1 MNAKVS
7 QSHGSAKP
15 NKEVA
20 ATIESLFVRVSH
32 ENRYLNP
39 VFLDEAVIFVKSGR
53 GGNGAAT
60 FRKEK
65 HVPRGGPNGGDGG
78 RGGDVIFV
86 ADPNLN
92 TLIEFHYKTH
102 FEAEN
107 GEDGGSDNKDGRD
120 GKSVIL
126 KVPLGTIIKDKNTG
140 EVLVDLTSP
149 GQTFCAVK
157 GGRGGRGNKHFVTS
171 VRQAPTFAEKG
182 EPAKERVLLVEVKL
196 LADVGLVG
204 LPNAGKSTLIRSV
217 SAAKPKVADYP
228 FTTLVPTLGIVRVGE
243 ESFVMADLPGLIEGA
258 SVGKG
263 LGDRFLRHI
272 ERTRVIVHVVECHP
286 MDGSDPL
293 DNYKTVLKELEN
305 YSRTLTERPS
315 VIALSKCDLLP
326 DESERNELLSKFA
339 ETRKNVYLLSAITG
353 EGIEKFLYALL
364 DILRKHPRTY
374 ESPQEI
380 VLKPKSQEEIWEIE
394 KIGNAFRV
402 KGEKVER
409 IVAMTPLD
417 NTEALERLH
426 RTLTKMGVIEAL
438 KKAGAKEMDT
448 VLIGK
453 AEFHFTEDE

>member
-1 MNAKVS
+1 M
-7 QSHGSAKP
+7 
-15 NKEVA
+15 
-20 ATIESLFVRVSH
+20 
-32 ENRYLNP
+32 
-39 VFLDEAVIFVKSGR
+39 FLDEAVIFVKSGR
-53 GGNGAAT
+53 GGDGAAT

-86 ADPNLN
+86 ADANLN

-102 FEAEN
+102 YEAEN
-107 GEDGGSDNKDGRD
+107 GEDGGPDNKDGRD

-126 KVPLGTIIKDKNTG
+126 KVPVGTIIKDKNTG
-140 EVLVDLTSP
+140 EVLADLTSP
-149 GQTFCAVK
+149 GQTFCAVR

-182 EPAKERVLLVEVKL
+182 EPAQERVLLLELKL

-258 SVGKG
+258 SAGKG

-272 ERTRVIVHVVECHP
+272 ERTRVIVHVVECLP
-286 MDGSDPL
+286 MDSSDPL
-293 DNYKTVLKELEN
+293 QNYKTVLKELEN
-305 YSRTLTERPS
+305 YSHALTELPS
-315 VIALSKCDLLP
+315 VIALSKCDLLT
-326 DESERNELLSKFA
+326 DERAREELVKRFSETGKP
-339 ETRKNVYLLSAITG
+339 VYLISAVTG
-353 EGIEKFLYALL
+353 EGIDKFLHALVE
-364 DILRKHPRTY
+364 ILRKHPRTY

-380 VLKPKSQEEIWEIE
+380 VLKPKDQEEVWRIE
-394 KIGNAFRV
+394 KIGDVFHV

-409 IVAMTPLD
+409 LVAMTPLD
-417 NTEALERLH
+417 NAEALERLH

-448 VLIGK
+448 VIIGK